1 MHIPM
6 KDGLGNLRDDSQTC
20 AILLPQRYPSVT
32 PAYPN
37 VTPGKQMAALLD
49 FTIRQ
54 IDALPTPACGRAEY
68 KDSKGQ

>member
-1 MHIPM
+1 M
-6 KDGLGNLRDDSQTC
+6 DSVTC
-20 AILLPQRYPSVT
+20 ATIRKLALSCYPSVT

>member
-1 MHIPM
+1 
-6 KDGLGNLRDDSQTC
+6 
-20 AILLPQRYPSVT
+20 
-32 PAYPN
+32 
-37 VTPGKQMAALLD
+37 MAALLD